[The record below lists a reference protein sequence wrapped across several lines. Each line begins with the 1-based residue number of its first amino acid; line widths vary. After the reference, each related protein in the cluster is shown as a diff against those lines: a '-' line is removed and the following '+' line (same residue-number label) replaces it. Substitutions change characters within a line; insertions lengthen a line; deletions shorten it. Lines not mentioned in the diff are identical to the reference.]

1 MTQSLVSKLDQ
12 LQAKV
17 EAMSKALAES
27 KSQERRLNEQF
38 KAVCKENDK
47 LRHKVEQAQ
56 GQINQ
61 MLNNWFPELELTT
74 EAENGEP

>member
-12 LQAKV
+12 LQTKV
-17 EAMSKALAES
+17 EQLAKALDES
-27 KSQERRLNEQF
+27 KSSERRLQSQF
-38 KAVCKENDK
+38 KEVCKENDR
-47 LRHKVEQAQ
+47 LRSKVEQAH

-74 EAENGEP
+74 EAENGDS